1 MKRLNIIGSLLMG
14 ALLLTACQTDRDD
27 NPRLDL
33 TKGQEPITLNT
44 PAFAGSTYDLDNT
57 EYIRFNCTQPAYGF
71 PATVT
76 YVVQLSVD
84 ADMTD
89 PVELST
95 TYSLNDM
102 EVSGRDIAIA
112 TTKQLMQKK
121 NKKQDEFPVETPLYV
136 RIRAYISGVEGT
148 EALSNI
154 VKLNSVKTKFALPD
168 VEVPNPFYVC
178 GNFTGNDWEKSM
190 ATAAVNG
197 APESQWR
204 IAWIDGDGVKVSP
217 TMSEADYSADMIET
231 SYVCKTEGFK
241 VSDTG
246 VVTATTPG
254 WYVMLIDG
262 EVDNDKRTM
271 LLTFSFYEPE
281 LWLIGPS
288 IINADAGITS
298 DNCWNEA
305 ELRDNYAEYVKIST
319 PTTMDGEF
327 VSPALTSTTTDG
339 DGGSRAY
346 VKIKNYEWWKTEF
359 FIYDKKIV
367 YRGNGG
373 EVRPYTCGG
382 VGQVVRFNFSNDSGE
397 LQTIN

>member
-1 MKRLNIIGSLLMG
+1 MKRLNILGSLMMG
-14 ALLLTACQTDRDD
+14 ALLFTACQTDRDD
-27 NPRLDL
+27 NPRIDL
-33 TKGQEPITLNT
+33 SKAQEPITLNT
-44 PAFAGSTYDLDNT
+44 PAFASGTYDLDNT
-57 EYIRFNCTQPAYGF
+57 TSIQFNCTQPNYGF

-76 YVVQLSVD
+76 YAVQLSVD

-89 PVELST
+89 PIELST
-95 TYSLNDM
+95 TYSLNQMD
-102 EVSGRDIAIA
+102 VNGKDLAIA
-112 TTKQLMQKK
+112 TTKQLMTKQG
-121 NKKQDEFPVETPLYV
+121 KKQDEFPVETPLYV
-136 RIRAYISGVEGT
+136 RIRAFISGVEGT
-148 EALSNI
+148 ETLSNI
-154 VKLNSVKTKFALPD
+154 VKLDHVKTKFALPD

-178 GNFTGNDWEKSM
+178 GNFTANDWEKSVG
-190 ATAAVNG
+190 TAAVNG

-204 IAWIDGDGVKVSP
+204 ITWIDGDGVKVSP
-217 TMSEADYSADMIET
+217 VMGEANYDDDMIET
-231 SYVCKTEGFK
+231 TYVCKADGFK
-241 VSDTG
+241 VSEEG
-246 VVTATTPG
+246 EVTATTPG

-262 EVDNDKRTM
+262 KVDNDKRTM
-271 LLTFSFYEPE
+271 ELTFSFYEPE

-288 IINADAGITS
+288 IINEAVGITK

-305 ELRDNYAEYVKIST
+305 ELRSNFEQYVKIST

-373 EVRPYTCGG
+373 EVRPYTCGN
-382 VGQVVRFNFSNDSGE
+382 VGQTVHFNFSDDTGE
-397 LQTIN
+397 LKTSE